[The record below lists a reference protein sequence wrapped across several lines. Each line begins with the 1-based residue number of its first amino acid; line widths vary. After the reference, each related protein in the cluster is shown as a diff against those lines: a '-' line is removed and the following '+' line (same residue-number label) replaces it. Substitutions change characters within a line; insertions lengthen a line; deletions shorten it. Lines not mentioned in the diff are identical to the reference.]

1 MINVSRQFIDD
12 VNNDNRKYVPI
23 ITITLADGTVLSP
36 TENQIMA
43 GGLTI
48 DESVS
53 NAASLDMG
61 SVTINK
67 ATIVLNNIDDDFT
80 PYDFAGAVVN
90 VRISLALTTGTTET
104 FQRGKYVVD
113 EQMFDGSLVT
123 LTCLDYLSKF
133 DKPYTDSML
142 TYPATLLEILQDACT
157 VCGVT
162 LASTSFLNSD
172 LQVATRPTDTGL
184 TFRTLIGYVAQIACS
199 NAYANENG
207 ELELRWYDMLALSV
221 NVGERITEEGAYRV
235 SEDGI
240 QRTSELDDD
249 DLDGYANLAVLRA
262 LYTINTAVDQTVI
275 TGVRVVVRGS
285 SSDNVLDEYYSG
297 VEGNYI
303 SIENNVLVTATNA
316 QAIASSIGAIVI
328 GMEYR
333 KANWTH
339 LSTPYL
345 QAGDVALIFDGKGNT
360 YHVLVSS
367 TIFTILDRQ
376 NSTSAGATPARNKAA
391 EYKRRTATYID
402 SGIKTALE
410 AKEEAATAQET
421 AEDAKKVAS
430 NYLSSDTSGIM
441 VADLADGTQTPSTA
455 TGRNVKVDSNGV
467 YIRDGQT
474 VKASFGDT
482 VVIGEDNELNMEIS
496 SNKMDLDLMEGN
508 KFSVGWQLGQSDNR
522 SFQGNISKSVTSL
535 PLTISMSEFSDIE
548 GDVYPF
554 SAINGWFHISY
565 TKNGEEYAYYSRE
578 GSESFTCTENTFTIL
593 DTEEAQEMIGGTITN
608 VLLTYT
614 TLEYPLAFLNFG
626 ERLAN
631 TSIGMFSAIMGK
643 GLTATADNS
652 LALGEYNFDLG
663 WSQEDMIPIFS
674 IGNVTDEDHQSNLFA
689 VGEGQMYFA
698 DPRWDSTELEM
709 INAPA
714 FVVNG
719 VGETYLRA
727 DAEYAGDSELRT
739 AIYNLGLE
747 ESLIHSVGIE
757 AAIIDMI
764 EIKGMFAKIL
774 DMFVPKS
781 ITDIS
786 TLVTAASG
794 VSIGIC
800 RMAIC
805 GKIAT
810 LYLRATPSAAKSG
823 TWQIGTLNT
832 GYRPFEE
839 VGFLTGT
846 AASIGYIGTGGN
858 ITYAGS
864 VSANANCYVKATF
877 ILA

>member
-1 MINVSRQFIDD
+1 MASNMDGIIKKLISAMQTTSKAKTSGYDTSAVVRRIEDGTAWVHIPGGVDETPVKLTIAAKVGD
-12 VNNDNRKYVPI
+12 VVQVRV
-23 ITITLADGTVLSP
+23 ADGRAFLVGNATAPPTDDALAVIAQYQADYANQLAALAKQSAENAETIAVQAYNTILIEYAVSP
-36 TENQIMA
+36 DDKYAEAIRAAENDYIRVTEDDFVRDVD
-43 GGLTI
+43 LTI
-48 DESVS
+48 DGWYTEIPEIPEGYY
-53 NAASLDMG
+53 LW
-61 SVTINK
+61 T
-67 ATIVLNNIDDDFT
+67 
-80 PYDFAGAVVN
+80 
-90 VRISLALTTGTTET
+90 RITSTAE
-104 FQRGKYVVD
+104 
-113 EQMFDGSLVT
+113 DGSTSVV
-123 LTCLDYLSKF
+123 
-133 DKPYTDSML
+133 YTVSA
-142 TYPATLLEILQDACT
+142 P
-157 VCGVT
+157 GV
-162 LASTSFLNSD
+162 AME
-172 LQVATRPTDTGL
+172 AK
-184 TFRTLIGYVAQIACS
+184 
-199 NAYANENG
+199 
-207 ELELRWYDMLALSV
+207 
-221 NVGERITEEGAYRV
+221 
-235 SEDGI
+235 
-240 QRTSELDDD
+240 
-249 DLDGYANLAVLRA
+249 
-262 LYTINTAVDQTVI
+262 NTAD
-275 TGVRVVVRGS
+275 
-285 SSDNVLDEYYSG
+285 
-297 VEGNYI
+297 
-303 SIENNVLVTATNA
+303 AA
-316 QAIASSIGAIVI
+316 QATAEDA
-328 GMEYR
+328 
-333 KANWTH
+333 
-339 LSTPYL
+339 
-345 QAGDVALIFDGKGNT
+345 QAA
-360 YHVLVSS
+360 
-367 TIFTILDRQ
+367 
-376 NSTSAGATPARNKAA
+376 
-391 EYKRRTATYID
+391 
-402 SGIKTALE
+402 
-410 AKEEAATAQET
+410 
-421 AEDAKKVAS
+421 AEDAKKVAN
-430 NYLSSDTSGIM
+430 NYLSADTTGIM

-496 SNKMDLDLMEGN
+496 SNKMDLDLMEEN

-614 TLEYPLAFLNFG
+614 TLEYPLAFMNFG

-663 WSQEDMIPIFS
+663 WPQEDMIPIFS
-674 IGNVTDEDHQSNLFA
+674 IGNGTDEDHQSNLFA

-794 VSIGIC
+794 VSIGVC

-858 ITYAGS
+858 ITYVGS